1 MSAVL
6 DECRP
11 ALSACSGLPRVTL
24 LAILRA
30 TRAGLSP
37 LKAAPPARLSQ
48 WAQQHFFLSAESS
61 HVQGRWQSW
70 PFQNGWMDAFSNDDI
85 EEITVRKSKR
95 VGYTKTLLA
104 FIAYN
109 AAHRRRKQAVWQ
121 PTDDDRDS
129 FVKTELDP
137 MLRDVKVMESVSDPG
152 SSADT
157 MKVKTFLGSVL
168 HLLGAKAA
176 RSFRRITLAV
186 AMLDEADGMDQ
197 QVEKSADPVT
207 LANGRLEGAPFPT
220 LIVGSTPRIKNL
232 SHVEHRERQADAV
245 MRYHITCPHC
255 DIDHPLEFGGKDAAH
270 GFKWEPDEPDT
281 VRHFCPHCHG
291 SINQGEYLAIY
302 AAGTWVDNQARYSYG
317 QDAVWRDASGQ
328 PCRAPR
334 HVGFTIWAAYSPQ
347 RSWSSIVREFLEAK
361 AKAKEGDTG
370 PLQGFTNETLGETW
384 EIRTEGAEDHQLKK
398 RPTTHELGF
407 VPPGCLLLAAGIDT
421 QDDRLEMAV
430 WGFGQGEEMW
440 LIDYQ
445 VLNGDPA
452 HEETWTRLDDLLLVR
467 YPQMN
472 RSTSLPISG
481 AAIDTGGHFTHAVYN
496 FCRTRES
503 RRVLAVKGSS
513 FDGRP
518 VKGKS
523 SAVDVNWRG
532 QVLKRGVKLW
542 EVGTD
547 TAKDLLHGRLK
558 LDGSGPSRVHF
569 PAGLTDEFFKGLT
582 AEGRA
587 LQKTSAGMKWRWV
600 KRRARNEPL
609 DCTVY
614 AIFISHVL
622 GVHSMGQKSWE
633 RLRQTLEPAED
644 LFNQPEERQPSVPN
658 LPALP
663 LPPGRADVRPRSGM
677 PGGGGRISIS
687 GRFGGA

>member
-1 MSAVL
+1 MHAVVEHPPL
-6 DECRP
+6 
-11 ALSACSGLPRVTL
+11 AACAGLPRVTMH
-24 LAILRA
+24 AIFRALRS
-30 TRAGLSP
+30 GLSP
-37 LKAAPPARLSQ
+37 LRAAPPARLSQ
-48 WAQQHFFLSAESS
+48 WAQEHFFLSAESS

-70 PFQNGWMDAFSNDDI
+70 AFQNGWMDAFSNDDI

-104 FIAYN
+104 FVAYN

-137 MLRDVKVMESVSDPG
+137 MLRDVKVMERVSDPG
-152 SSADT
+152 ASGDT

-220 LIVGSTPRIKNL
+220 LIVGSTPRIKNM

-245 MRYHITCPHC
+245 MRYNITCPHC
-255 DIDHPLEFGGKDAAH
+255 EVDHPLAFGGKDVAH
-270 GFKWEPDEPDT
+270 GFKWTPGEHESVT
-281 VRHFCPHCHG
+281 HVCPHCHG
-291 SINQGEYLAIY
+291 HITQGDYLSIFS
-302 AAGTWVDNQARYSYG
+302 AGTWVDEQARFSYG
-317 QDAVWRDASGQ
+317 QDGIWRDAVHQ

-334 HVGFTIWAAYSPQ
+334 HVAFVIWAAYSPQ
-347 RSWSSIVREFLEAK
+347 RSWASIVREFLEAK

-384 EIRTEGAEDHQLKK
+384 EIRTEGAEDHQLKR
-398 RPTTHELGF
+398 RPHTHQLGF
-407 VPPGCLLLAAGIDT
+407 VPPGCLLLAAGVDT

-430 WGFGQGEEMW
+430 WGFGPGEEMW
-440 LIDYQ
+440 LIDYR
-445 VLNGDPA
+445 VLFGDPA
-452 HEETWTRLDDLLLVR
+452 LDETWTRLDDLLLTR
-467 YPQMN
+467 YPQMG
-472 RSTSLPISG
+472 RDGSLPISG
-481 AAIDTGGHFTHAVYN
+481 AAIDTGGHFTHAVYT
-496 FCRTRES
+496 FCRTREH
-503 RRVLAVKGSS
+503 RRVFAVRGSQ

-523 SAVDVNWRG
+523 KPQDVNWRG
-532 QVLKRGVKLW
+532 KILKLGVKLW

-547 TAKDLLHGRLK
+547 TAKDLLHARLK
-558 LDGSGPSRVHF
+558 IDAPGPGCVHF
-569 PAGLTDEFFKGLT
+569 PEGLSDEFYKGLT

-587 LQKTSAGMKWRWV
+587 LQKTSSGTKWRWV
-600 KRRARNEPL
+600 KRRQRNEPL

-614 AIFISHVL
+614 AIFVSHVL
-622 GVHSMGQKSWE
+622 GVHNMPAKSWQ
-633 RLRQTLEPAED
+633 RLRDELEPAPD
-644 LFNQPEERQPSVPN
+644 LFTTADPRAPRVPAVP
-658 LPALP
+658 PALLASP
-663 LPPGRADVRPRSGM
+663 QPQPAPRSA
-677 PGGGGRISIS
+677 GRQW
-687 GRFGGA
+687 